1 MSPQPADW
9 RRWNG
14 PGHRKPAATGQGS
27 RRAFGATW
35 WGRAWVEA
43 LVDRAQLD
51 ANRLPRGRS
60 YARSGAVGVLELSAG
75 EVRASV
81 QGSRGKPYSV
91 RVRVRKFTDAEW
103 DRVLGAVGAQVG
115 HTAALLDG
123 ELPPEVVE
131 DVSSAGLDL
140 LPGAGELGPQCSCPD
155 WADPCKHAA
164 AVCFL
169 VAEELDCDPFQLLL
183 LRGRSREE
191 VLAGLRAKRR
201 SSSAQE
207 QAYAGPILD
216 EGVLARAAYD
226 VVSLPALPALP
237 LPPSRPGRPAV
248 LPVDPP
254 PGAPIDRAQVVAL
267 AADAAARAWELASG
281 VSDGGLGLDEDA
293 DLARRAAVLLGTAE
307 FTALA
312 RRVGLSA
319 RELTRWAL
327 AWREGGAGG
336 LVALRV
342 RWRPDPTALAAG
354 RAALQGVGAAVHV
367 AGNRL
372 TAGDVQLRLGQDGQW
387 YRFARRFGDWDLD
400 RPPEPDPS
408 LLVTRT

>member
-1 MSPQPADW
+1 MSPRSSDW
-9 RRWNG
+9 PRWHG
-14 PGHRKPAATGQGS
+14 SGHRKPAATGAGS
-27 RRAFGATW
+27 RRPFGLTW

-43 LVDRAQLD
+43 LEERGQLD

-60 YARSGAVGVLELSAG
+60 YARSGAVGDLELSQG
-75 EVRASV
+75 EVRALV
-81 QGSRGKPYSV
+81 QGSRGKPYTV
-91 RVRVRKFTDAEW
+91 RIRVRTFTAGEW
-103 DRVLGAVGAQVG
+103 DRVLGAVAAQVG

-123 ELPPEVVE
+123 ELPPEVAE
-131 DVSSAGLDL
+131 DVRGTGLDL

-169 VAEELDCDPFQLLL
+169 VALELDRDPFQLLL

-201 SSSAQE
+201 SA
-207 QAYAGPILD
+207 AGVGEVHAPSDVD
-216 EGVLARAAYD
+216 EGVLARTAYD
-226 VVSLPALPALP
+226 VAARPALPALP
-237 LPPSRPGRPAV
+237 LPPLRPGRPAV

-254 PGAPIDRAQVVAL
+254 LGAPIDRAQIVAL
-267 AADAAARAWELASG
+267 AADAASRAWELAAG
-281 VSDGGLGLDEDA
+281 VSDGGLTLDEDA
-293 DLARRAAVLLGTAE
+293 DLARRAAGLLGTAD
-307 FTALA
+307 FAALA
-312 RRVGLSA
+312 RRVGLPA

-336 LVALRV
+336 VVALRE
-342 RWRPDPTALAAG
+342 RWRPDPGAMDAG
-354 RAALQGVGAAVHV
+354 RAALEGVGAVVHA

-387 YRFARRFGDWDLD
+387 YCFARRFGDWDLD

-408 LLVTRT
+408 VLVRPS